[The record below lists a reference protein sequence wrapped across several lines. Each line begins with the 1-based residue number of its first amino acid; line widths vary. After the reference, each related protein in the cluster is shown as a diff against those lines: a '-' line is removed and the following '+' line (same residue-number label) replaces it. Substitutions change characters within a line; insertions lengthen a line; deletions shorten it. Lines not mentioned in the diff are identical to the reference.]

1 MSPTNVSANGKAS
14 LEKQNRLLNHQMNE
28 SNRRCEEA
36 NLTLT
41 AYDTN
46 RKKTMV
52 GNVEVPKDGSS
63 NDNNLPDSDNER
75 HESFHGNY

>member
-1 MSPTNVSANGKAS
+1 MGAIDVVANEKAS
-14 LEKQNRLLNHQMNE
+14 LEKQNSLLNHQLSE

-46 RKKTMV
+46 RKKTVV

-63 NDNNLPDSDNER
+63 NDNNLPDSDNKR